1 MKLETPWTPTSPMVN
16 APAPFDT
23 LSVVRA
29 AAVPGPRDRSL
40 GAILLDAGLIK
51 LDDVERILATQ
62 REHGLRFGDAAVK
75 LGVVTEA
82 ALKHALAY
90 QFDYPV
96 LAPGEAPVSREVFA
110 AYEAHHPVLDDLRA
124 LRNQILLRWLTAEN
138 QRNRTVAIMGVGR
151 GEGRTF
157 IAANLAV
164 TFSQM
169 GQRTLLIDADLRR
182 GRLHSLFGTPNQQGL
197 GALLAE
203 RNTHSALHRI
213 EGLRDLQVIGTGGE
227 PPNPQDLL
235 SRPSFS
241 TLLEGFAGS
250 HDVVILD
257 TPAAED
263 GPEAAVI
270 AARARGVVLV
280 ARKDHTE
287 MNALA
292 VLAEQTRANGASVIG
307 TALIS

>member
-1 MKLETPWTPTSPMVN
+1 MKLDLPWKATAPMAA
-16 APAPFDT
+16 APAALDALPT
-23 LSVVRA
+23 VRP

-40 GAILLDAGLIK
+40 GAILLDAGLIR
-51 LDDVERILATQ
+51 LDDVERILAAQ
-62 REHGLRFGDAAVK
+62 RENGLRFGDAAVK
-75 LGVVTEA
+75 LGLVSEA

-96 LAPGEAPVSREVFA
+96 LAPGEAPVSREVIA

-124 LRNQILLRWLTAEN
+124 LRNQILLRWLTAEH

-182 GRLHSLFGTPNQQGL
+182 GRLHTLFGTPNQQGL
-197 GALLAE
+197 GAMLAA
-203 RNTHSALHRI
+203 RNTHNALHRI

-235 SRPSFS
+235 SRESFT
-241 TLLEGFAGS
+241 TLLDGFAGS

-257 TPAAED
+257 TPAAQE

-280 ARKDHTE
+280 ARKDVTE
-287 MNALA
+287 LPALA
-292 VLAEQTRANGASVIG
+292 ALAEQTRAAGATVIG
-307 TALIS
+307 TVLVS